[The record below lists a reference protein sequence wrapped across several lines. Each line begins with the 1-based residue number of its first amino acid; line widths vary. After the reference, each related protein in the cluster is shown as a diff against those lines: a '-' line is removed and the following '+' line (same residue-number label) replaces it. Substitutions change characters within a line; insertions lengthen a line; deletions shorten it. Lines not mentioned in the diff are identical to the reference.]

1 MNTKRLVNLLLLTF
15 FGVVLTRAFAAQE
28 PSSADKD
35 PFDQKLASVEL
46 KDESIFDAVAR
57 LNQAS
62 DIAISIEG
70 IVPAQGTVQNP
81 KFRARIDGPTVSEA
95 LSWFCK
101 LDTRYSWSRDGNMAN
116 IFPST
121 MRDNPNYFFNRKLP
135 DLHFQDVRQSD
146 DAAITIVHQLGDP
159 SEHLYFLG
167 VGGTQSF
174 SKPWTTTFHDITV
187 RQGLN
192 RIAHQLGPSYG
203 WQIGGH
209 VGVRLIMFHY
219 KLGASKDYKVVQHE
233 N

>member
-1 MNTKRLVNLLLLTF
+1 MNATGRVNLLLVIV
-15 FGVVLTRAFAAQE
+15 FGVVLTTAFAAQG
-28 PSSADKD
+28 PSSADND

-46 KDESIFDAVAR
+46 NDESIFDAIAR
-57 LNQAS
+57 LNQS
-62 DIAISIEG
+62 SNIAISIEG

-81 KFRARIDGPTVSEA
+81 KFKARIDGPTLTEA

-116 IFPST
+116 IFPSAV
-121 MRDNPNYFFNRKLP
+121 RDNPSYFFNRKLP
-135 DLHFQDVRQSD
+135 ELRFQDIRQSD

-159 SEHLYFLG
+159 SENLYFLG

-174 SKPWTTTFHDITV
+174 SQPWTATFHDITV

-192 RIAHQLGPSYG
+192 RIAQQLGPTYG

-209 VGVRLIMFHY
+209 TGARLVMFHY
-219 KLGASKDYKVVQHE
+219 KLGAGKDYNIVQHE